1 MKVEIDLDVA
11 DDITLQSLMNSY
23 ETMTEYLKQ
32 YKDPNHGW
40 LAVFSTDKEE
50 DVAALKKMQKALALV
65 INKWYGGQV

>member
-40 LAVFSTDKEE
+40 LAVFSTDKKE